1 MKEVFYE
8 IFEKAKH
15 GDIDAEYELGLAYA
29 GGLVSK
35 DNKPNYQKATK
46 WFKLAADQGH
56 LDSMA
61 SLGIIYARTGKY
73 ERAKNLLEKAAE
85 LGSVLAQSNLGVF
98 YHKGEPNGIN
108 KDDAK
113 AKKWLEKAAMQGE
126 AEAQNNLALYYLR
139 EKNNAMA
146 KDLFEKSALQDYAP
160 AQANLGVLYKND
172 VDLKDYAKSVYW
184 LEKAVDNGLAAT
196 ASFMLGE
203 LYEAGGYG
211 IQQDIL
217 KACLYYACAYRFI
230 DTAMFY
236 LTTDH
241 TNKKITHFDLKLMA
255 RAKLDELDKQY
266 LK

>member
-1 MKEVFYE
+1 MREVFYE
-8 IFEKAKH
+8 MFEKAKH
-15 GDIDAEYELGLAYA
+15 GDINAEYELGLGYVE
-29 GGLVSK
+29 GWFSK
-35 DNKPNYQKATK
+35 DNKPDYQKATK
-46 WFKLAADQGH
+46 WFKLAAEQGH

-61 SLGIIYARTGKY
+61 SLGIIYLITGKY

-98 YHKGEPNGIN
+98 YQKGEPNGIN

-113 AKKWLEKAAMQGE
+113 AKKWFEKAAMQGE

-139 EKNNAMA
+139 EDNKALA
-146 KDLFEKSALQDYAP
+146 KDLWEKSALQDYAP
-160 AQANLGVLYKND
+160 AQANLAVLYKND

-184 LEKAVDNGLAAT
+184 LEKAVNNGLAAT

-217 KACLYYACAYRFI
+217 KSCLYYACAYRFI
-230 DTAMFY
+230 DTARSY
-236 LTTDH
+236 LTTQH
-241 TNKKITHFDLKLMA
+241 TNQKITHYDVK
-255 RAKLDELDKQY
+255 
-266 LK
+266 